1 MNNNKI
7 VTPVITYSNL
17 ALDKYRIYEENKK
30 KAGIYRWNNIITGK
44 SYVGSSI
51 NLGHRFSQYYSIIH
65 LKKKQSSII
74 YKSILK
80 YGHSKFSLD
89 ILEYCESSLCIARE
103 QYYLDL
109 LKPEYNILKI
119 AGSRLGSI

>member
-1 MNNNKI
+1 
-7 VTPVITYSNL
+7 
-17 ALDKYRIYEENKK
+17 
-30 KAGIYRWNNIITGK
+30 
-44 SYVGSSI
+44 VGSSI